1 MFTITEYY
9 NSVILSATEL
19 RTNNDRHQPGED
31 TDVYLFAELK
41 RIDGSIGQWR
51 DIVPLRRQLFSYDE

>member
-9 NSVILSATEL
+9 NSVMLSATEL
-19 RTNNDRHQPGED
+19 RTNNDRNQPGED

-41 RIDGSIGQWR
+41 RIDAK
-51 DIVPLRRQLFSYDE
+51 RRSVERHCNSSTSVV